1 MGDGMGEQRGGNRTT
16 EGGEMSDPYNIL
28 RPFPHA
34 VGPEKSLLSSMLQ
47 DPVEFIGR
55 AIEENLTA
63 DHFYMPGHQLLFDAI
78 AETFRAGE
86 EIELIALIQKM
97 LDTGKLDRIGGPSAI
112 SDLYTY
118 AATPGY
124 FGHHLQLVKEKY
136 ILRQLINLSH
146 ETTEAAFDAPDEA
159 KELLGDTERKLS
171 AISDS
176 VTGAA
181 PALSLKVIIRDSFE
195 RFERRSIGGEE
206 TQGIGTI
213 TALDQF
219 LRGAHPGRLWVIG
232 AYPEGGKSVMASQ
245 IVLDAVLDGHP
256 CLFLSLEMA
265 ERDLMDRMIVQA
277 SRIEAKAYTE
287 PKTYARENGG
297 EEISTGLMR
306 SIQNAIP
313 KLVNAPLRLQRPA
326 NRNLG
331 TILTAIRRAHR
342 EMGIK
347 IAVVD
352 YVQLIKGAKADTKEA
367 EVSEVSHALQEI
379 AGDLGITLI
388 ALSQLNADGD
398 TKHGRVIEE
407 DADAVINIVQDRNKE
422 SETYKQHRHVLI
434 AKDRH
439 YGSGGER
446 VPLVLDRKYIR
457 FVHGMDETNV
467 AAKKPKF
474 TR

>member
-1 MGDGMGEQRGGNRTT
+1 
-16 EGGEMSDPYNIL
+16 MSDDPNNVL
-28 RPFPHA
+28 RSFPHA
-34 VGPEKSLLSSMLQ
+34 LGPEKSLLSSMLQ
-47 DPVEFIGR
+47 EPVEFIQR

-63 DHFYMPGHQLLFDAI
+63 DHFYMPNHAVLFRVLR
-78 AETFRAGE
+78 ERYEAGQ
-86 EIELIALIQKM
+86 EIEFVALTQWL
-97 LDTGKLDRIGGPSAI
+97 LDHGQLNEIGGPSAI
-112 SDLYTY
+112 TDLYTY

-146 ETTEAAFDAPDEA
+146 ETTEAAYDAPDEA

-176 VTGAA
+176 VTGAV
-181 PALSLKVIIRDSFE
+181 PALSLKAIIRESFE
-195 RFERRSIGGEE
+195 RFERRSTGNEE
-206 TQGIGTI
+206 TQGIATI
-213 TALDQF
+213 PALDQF
-219 LRGAHPGRLWVIG
+219 LRGAHAGRLWVIG

-265 ERDLMDRMIVQA
+265 ERDLMDRMIVQV

-297 EEISTGLMR
+297 EEISVGLMR
-306 SIQNAIP
+306 SIQHAIP
-313 KLVNAPLRLQRPA
+313 KLVAAPLRLQRPA
-326 NRNLG
+326 NRNLT

-352 YVQLIKGAKADTKEA
+352 YVQLVKGAKADTKEA

-388 ALSQLNADGD
+388 ALSQLNAEGD

-446 VPLVLDRKYIR
+446 VPLVLDRKIIR
-457 FVHGMDETNV
+457 FVHGMDETS
-467 AAKKPKF
+467 AAVKKPKF
-474 TR
+474 QR

>member
-1 MGDGMGEQRGGNRTT
+1 
-16 EGGEMSDPYNIL
+16 MSESSDSVL
-28 RPFPHA
+28 RAFPHA
-34 VGPEKSLLSSMLQ
+34 LGPEKSLLSSMLQ
-47 DPVEFIGR
+47 DPVDFIPR
-55 AIEENLTA
+55 AIEEGLTA
-63 DHFYMPGHQLLFDAI
+63 AHFYMPGHATLFQVLRDHY
-78 AETFRAGE
+78 EGGK
-86 EIELIALIQKM
+86 EIEFVAMIQWM
-97 LDTGKLDRIGGPSAI
+97 LDHGQLEKVGGPSAI

-118 AATPGY
+118 APTGGH
-124 FGHHLQLVKEKY
+124 FGRHLELVKEKF
-136 ILRQLINLSH
+136 ILRQLINLSS
-146 ETTEAAFDAPDEA
+146 ETTEAAYDAPDEA
-159 KELLGDTERKLS
+159 KELLQDTERKLT
-171 AISDS
+171 AISDT
-176 VTGAA
+176 VTGAT
-181 PALSLKVIIRDSFE
+181 PALSLKSIIRESFE
-195 RFERRSIGGEE
+195 RFERRATGAEE
-206 TQGIGTI
+206 TQGIATI
-213 TALDQF
+213 PALDQY

-265 ERDLMDRMIVQA
+265 ERDLMDRMVVQA
-277 SRIEAKAYTE
+277 SRIDAKAYTE

-297 EEISTGLMR
+297 EEVSKGLIR
-306 SIQNAIP
+306 AIQNAIP

-326 NRNLG
+326 NRNLS
-331 TILTAIRRAHR
+331 TVIAAIRRAHR

-352 YVQLIKGAKADTKEA
+352 YVQLVKGGKADTKEA

-388 ALSQLNADGD
+388 VLSQLNADGD

-407 DADAVINIVQDRNKE
+407 DADAVITIVQDRNKE
-422 SETYKQHRHVLI
+422 SDTYKQHRHVLI

-446 VPLVLDRKYIR
+446 VPLVLDRKTIR
-457 FVHGMDETNV
+457 FVHGMDETAG

-474 TR
+474 QR